1 MFVVK
6 DYTIPIFDLKSH
18 SASLVESM
26 ESISLDS
33 DSHHTQQSSSS
44 SLSSSSPLSSD
55 SSGSGSCV
63 GRVGHVWQTA
73 RQASSLW

>member
-6 DYTIPIFDLKSH
+6 DYTMPIVDVKSVLQH

-33 DSHHTQQSSSS
+33 DESSHRRGTQQSSSS

-63 GRVGHVWQTA
+63 GRVGRVWQTA
-73 RQASSLW
+73 

>member
-1 MFVVK
+1 MVNG
-6 DYTIPIFDLKSH
+6 YTIPILFDVQSVLWH

-26 ESISLDS
+26 ESVSLDS
-33 DSHHTQQSSSS
+33 DES
-44 SLSSSSPLSSD
+44 LSSD

-73 RQASSLW
+73 